1 MQLSQILPIYVCDWF
16 VDKKLR
22 IDFVEEK
29 SKSRFFATK
38 FENIY
43 ISKNLGNKYTN
54 QTTF

>member
-1 MQLSQILPIYVCDWF
+1 MYVIGLWIKSYEQTLWRKSQNQD
-16 VDKKLR
+16 
-22 IDFVEEK
+22 
-29 SKSRFFATK
+29 FFATK